1 MCLSFFTLQ
10 EAIAAVKPKID
21 MKQKNTAA
29 LTLNILFLERAVSE
43 NKQVVLTSFSEAHLE
58 LK

>member
-1 MCLSFFTLQ
+1 MCLSFITLQ
-10 EAIAAVKPKID
+10 GNIAAVKPKID

-29 LTLNILFLERAVSE
+29 LTLNILFLERAVFE
-43 NKQVVLTSFSEAHLE
+43 NKQVVLISFWEAHLE